1 MKVRG
6 HVTANIIIQNATT
19 PVGDVLDAIGRHLTQ
34 LGATLQN
41 SDIFLCHLPER
52 AVEHRHVMLD
62 PKSYIGIEVKRLVN
76 RRLLVR
82 RPQRDC
88 LVAILFRE
96 FDAAVEV
103 AMGYVATPEN
113 DQAGLQFLLV
123 DYKGHHNAPL
133 CRICVD

>member
-1 MKVRG
+1 
-6 HVTANIIIQNATT
+6 
-19 PVGDVLDAIGRHLTQ
+19 
-34 LGATLQN
+34 
-41 SDIFLCHLPER
+41 
-52 AVEHRHVMLD
+52 MLD

-76 RRLLVR
+76 RRFLVR

-103 AMGYVATPEN
+103 AMGYVATPEY

-123 DYKGHHNAPL
+123 YYKGHHNAPL